1 MALLFTWEQKFSTG
15 IDEIDTQ
22 HKQLFNLIN
31 KLNETIT
38 LGESQQILI
47 RAMDKLVAY
56 TYYHFDAEENFM
68 RQNGYPEPL
77 FLDHQVKHRA
87 FIKKIAKEQL
97 RCATDPKKISMELLN
112 FFMDWFTDHILDADK
127 HMALT
132 LFGGGQSIG
141 EASASYIIEDP
152 YLGTLQEKESRFIA
166 LVDCLP
172 AFIWL
177 KDERNRL
184 VYCNKHWHQVTGLT
198 SCECSTDAWLNCIHQ
213 DDRDRLLA
221 EYARAFRERSPL
233 QTEYRLI
240 AHDGTCLWILENAAP
255 RILEGDEFAGFMGC
269 GMNISRQKQVES
281 ALALSVEQLE
291 EMVREKTQELLQTNE
306 LLNREKEAQWTLNQK
321 LEETKNHLIQSWNMA
336 AIGQLAAGIA
346 HEINNP
352 LDTIHAN
359 LNTLK
364 HYLQNMNII
373 ADIAERLAG
382 QLPDE
387 NTEAMAFDAFKK
399 QQDPASLIDDLNGL
413 ANAAMESVNRSQK
426 LVQNLCEFSRI
437 NKKDKDLFNI
447 EENLDAI
454 LTIINSE
461 LTYKAEIVKDYGGIK
476 PIHCIGSQLNQVF
489 MNLLTNAAHA
499 IEDFGRITVRTG
511 YKDAH
516 WLRIEIE
523 DTGTGIPDSIKSKIF
538 EPFLTTQPTEKV
550 LGLLLSRKIIE
561 DHQGELIIDSTL
573 GKGTRFTI
581 HLPIN

>member
-1 MALLFTWEQKFSTG
+1 
-15 IDEIDTQ
+15 
-22 HKQLFNLIN
+22 
-31 KLNETIT
+31 
-38 LGESQQILI
+38 
-47 RAMDKLVAY
+47 
-56 TYYHFDAEENFM
+56 
-68 RQNGYPEPL
+68 
-77 FLDHQVKHRA
+77 
-87 FIKKIAKEQL
+87 
-97 RCATDPKKISMELLN
+97 
-112 FFMDWFTDHILDADK
+112 
-127 HMALT
+127 
-132 LFGGGQSIG
+132 
-141 EASASYIIEDP
+141 
-152 YLGTLQEKESRFIA
+152 
-166 LVDCLP
+166 
-172 AFIWL
+172 
-177 KDERNRL
+177 
-184 VYCNKHWHQVTGLT
+184 
-198 SCECSTDAWLNCIHQ
+198 
-213 DDRDRLLA
+213 
-221 EYARAFRERSPL
+221 
-233 QTEYRLI
+233 LI

-291 EMVREKTQELLQTNE
+291 EMVRERAQELLQTNE